1 MKLIRHA
8 LPLIFHHH
16 LAELTFFVTSRCNYR
31 CRHCFMLDKL
41 NNRDEEL
48 SLTEVSKM
56 AKYIRPLQRVHIGGG
71 EPFLRKDISQIIGT
85 ISRDWDARVICL
97 PTNGSIRQP
106 LISTVQNFAANCQ
119 NHLRLHFS
127 LNTLEQNF
135 QEFSGTKDTFQ
146 EWEETFRLAK
156 SITDQSTNIT
166 LLTLMTFNDHNQ
178 AYFENLIDYVTN
190 SLCPDDV
197 SIGLVRPHKTYNPV
211 LDIEKYRQLIK
222 TYFSETS
229 SQNLFLKAYRT
240 LIREHMATYYLQK
253 RSLTKCYSGKM
264 RVVMSPEGNIYP
276 CETRGYPEGDD
287 ESFLLGNI
295 RDFNYNIRNLLKSPR
310 SQEVLD
316 EIKNRSC
323 HCSQGID
330 LSLSLLC
337 SHQFKL
343 KLLKK
348 SLMMAISE
356 IPSILRR

>member
-1 MKLIRHA
+1 
-8 LPLIFHHH
+8 
-16 LAELTFFVTSRCNYR
+16 
-31 CRHCFMLDKL
+31 
-41 NNRDEEL
+41 
-48 SLTEVSKM
+48 M